1 MLAQTKP
8 VIDHQTLEEQTQLL
22 AGQTAKGADDTAVV
36 AIAKTQTDAKKVG
49 GLKERGKQ
57 IEPEPEQDSAQSA
70 LVATTKTTDRE
81 PHV

>member
-22 AGQTAKGADDTAVV
+22 AGQTAKTADDTAVV

-49 GLKERGKQ
+49 GLKEQGKQ
-57 IEPEPEQDSAQSA
+57 IEPEQDSA

>member
-36 AIAKTQTDAKKVG
+36 AIAKTQTDAKKVV
-49 GLKERGKQ
+49 GLKERGKR
-57 IEPEPEQDSAQSA
+57 IEPEQDSA
-70 LVATTKTTDRE
+70 LVATTKTTDRV